1 MILFV
6 DAETKTEVY
15 VNPDTVKCVRE
26 TRLGTRVQFVDDT
39 YVIVVDALKTCVEK
53 LSRKTSKKNE

>member
-1 MILFV
+1 MISFV

-39 YVIVVDALKTCVEK
+39 YVIVTDDLKNCVGK
-53 LSRKTSKKNE
+53 LSKKTSK

>member
-1 MILFV
+1 MISFV

-26 TRLGTRVQFVDDT
+26 TRLGTRVQFIDDT
-39 YVIVVDALKTCVEK
+39 YVIVVDDLKTCVGK
-53 LSRKTSKKNE
+53 LTKKTAK